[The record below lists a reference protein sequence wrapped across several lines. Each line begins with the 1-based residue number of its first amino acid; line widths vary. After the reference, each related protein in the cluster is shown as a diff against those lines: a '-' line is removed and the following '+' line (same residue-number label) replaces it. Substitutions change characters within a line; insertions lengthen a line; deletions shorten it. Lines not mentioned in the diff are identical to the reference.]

1 MRRSAL
7 SRTGLQ
13 GCLALILGLWSGVIA
28 AQAVPVSRQDPEAP
42 SNSTKPV
49 STASGAAVV
58 VTGHPHAS
66 AAALAALQAGGH
78 AIDALVA
85 AQAVLAVV
93 EPQSS
98 GLGGGG
104 FLLHWNAQLGQLEVL
119 DGRET
124 APQRSR
130 PSDFLNA
137 EGEALPWLQATSS
150 LQAIGIPGTV
160 ALLWEAHLQHGRRPW
175 SDLLDQ
181 AITLARDG
189 FEPSPRL
196 LRSIA
201 LAQRLGGDHNLA
213 FQQLYLPD
221 GAVIRPGE
229 RLRNPALARTLERLA
244 HHGGHDF
251 YRGKLSRQILQELT
265 ELSREEARFRGWS
278 AADLASYKVMR
289 RQPLCSPW
297 RDHLLCSVPAPSSGG
312 LAVQQSLALWD
323 ALSRL
328 DKIAQPSNWQRLAQ
342 ALAWAD
348 ADRLY
353 WVRDPLDGVP
363 WVSALLDPAYIS
375 ARARRMKG
383 DLSLRAAPGL
393 PPGQPS
399 YPFARPAGGRE
410 DGTSQITIVDA
421 EGNLV
426 SYTASVET
434 VFGSRHLVAGMV
446 MNNQLTDFSFRPSIG
461 GEPVANQ
468 RRPGRRPM
476 SSMAPTIVFRDGRPL
491 LATGSPGGRRIPH
504 FLSRTLLAALVWQEP
519 PHRAVALPHL
529 SVNDGVLVLERE
541 APLPW
546 PVAPEQLA
554 IQGQDVRFQ
563 RFGSGTALLQRINGR
578 WHGAADPR
586 REGKAMA
593 LP

>member
-1 MRRSAL
+1 MIRVL
-7 SRTGLQ
+7 LLVIGL
-13 GCLALILGLWSGVIA
+13 CSGISTAKA
-28 AQAVPVSRQDPEAP
+28 APVSRQDPEA
-42 SNSTKPV
+42 SLKSARSV
-49 STASGAAVV
+49 STASGSAVV
-58 VTGHPHAS
+58 VTGHPQAS

-85 AQAVLAVV
+85 AQTVLAVV

-104 FLLHWNAQLGQLEVL
+104 FLLHWNARLKELEVL

-124 APQRSR
+124 APERSR
-130 PSDFLNA
+130 PDDFLDA
-137 EGEALPWLQATSS
+137 QGRALPWTKATSS

-160 ALLWEAHLQHGRRPW
+160 ALLWEAHQQHGRRPW
-175 SDLLDQ
+175 AELLDP

-201 LAQRLGGDHNLA
+201 LAKRIGVSHSRAFQRLY
-213 FQQLYLPD
+213 QPD
-221 GAVIRPGE
+221 NATLKPGQ
-229 RLRNPALARTLERLA
+229 RFRNPALARTLDRLA
-244 HHGGHDF
+244 RHGGLDF
-251 YRGKLSRQILQELT
+251 YRGALAHQVLRELT
-265 ELSREEARFRGWS
+265 ALKDENDRFRGWS
-278 AADLASYKVMR
+278 ASDLASYRVMR
-289 RQPLCSPW
+289 RQPLCSWW
-297 RDHLLCSVPAPSSGG
+297 RSYRLCSVPAPSSGG

-323 ALSRL
+323 ALGGLESV
-328 DKIAQPSNWQRLAQ
+328 AQPAGWQRLAQ
-342 ALAWAD
+342 AQAWAD

-353 WVRDPLDGVP
+353 WTRDPIDATP
-363 WVSALLDPAYIS
+363 WFPALLDPTYIQS
-375 ARARRMKG
+375 RALRMKG
-383 DLSLRAAPGL
+383 NLSLKAGPGL
-393 PPGQPS
+393 PPGQLN
-399 YPFARPAGGRE
+399 YPFARPDRGRE
-410 DGTSQITIVDA
+410 DGTTQISIVDR

-446 MNNQLTDFSFRPSIG
+446 MNNQLTDFSLHPSIG

-476 SSMAPTIVFRDGRPL
+476 SSMAPTIVF
-491 LATGSPGGRRIPH
+491 LAGQPVLAAGSPGGRRIPH
-504 FLSRTLLAALVWQEP
+504 FVSRTLLAALAWQEP

-529 SVNDGVLVLERE
+529 SVSDGALVLEQDG
-541 APLPW
+541 PLPW
-546 PVAPEQLA
+546 PMPPEQLM
-554 IQGQDVRFQ
+554 IQGHAMRFQ
-563 RFGSGTALLQRINGR
+563 RFGSGTALLQRIEGR